1 MGGEDMKKIVF
12 VVAFAAFAFAGC
24 QKEVSFETSQTNDI
38 VLTAISD
45 NYPESKT
52 VLDGVHV
59 LWNNGDCIAVYNGNQ
74 VAEFSTDAA
83 DKSATADFT
92 TTYAEFAAAENYL
105 AVYPNSDGLAF
116 EDGKVTV
123 TVPASQTATS
133 GSFDPKANVAVA
145 SGAANALQFKNVCSY
160 LKFTVPANMTDLT
173 KVVLSAKGGEALAG
187 SVKAVCDDASF
198 EVVSGVSSV
207 VLEGSFEAGKSYYIA
222 VLPGTLSQGFTLT
235 MTRSGETSTMTT
247 KTAFT
252 FTRSHSA
259 NIGELY
265 DGTWKVALEGCNVPA
280 GTVMENNGDGY
291 CVFNGNLS
299 AGELKMRVL
308 YENITLDPVTIP
320 AEGWYHIILNI
331 NERTYKVYNQA
342 VYVDLGNKELSAT
355 PWTNVNSAKA
365 SSVSLNDFNGND
377 SGFTLTVG
385 SGFELYSTSNVT
397 VTERGNYAYKGDILL
412 MKVWYD
418 GLTFSGTDKSTD
430 SGVKNITISGLGL
443 SATYDVRI
451 VSVRFNGSKTARK
464 TKFSINDSDAVT
476 IQQGLMVGGTGYL
489 NYEAVPIN
497 EYVAEFNDVKPT
509 EEGNLEISVQAIATG
524 KASDAHV
531 NAIQIFRKL

>member
-1 MGGEDMKKIVF
+1 MKKIVF
-12 VVAFAAFAFAGC
+12 VAAFAALAFAGC
-24 QKEVSFETSQTNDI
+24 QKEVSFETPQTNDI

-52 VLDGVHV
+52 VLDGAKVF
-59 LWNNGDCIAVYNGNQ
+59 WNNGDCIAVYNGSA
-74 VAEFSTDAA
+74 VAEFSTAAA

-92 TTYAEFAAAENYL
+92 TNNAEFAAAENYL
-105 AVYPNSDGLAF
+105 AVYPYSDGLAF
-116 EDGKVTV
+116 ADGKVTV

-133 GSFDPKANVAVA
+133 GGFDPKANVAVA
-145 SGAANALQFKNVCSY
+145 SGAADALQFKNVCSY
-160 LKFTVPANMTDLT
+160 LKFTVPANMTDLS

-187 SVKAVCDDASF
+187 SVKADCANASF
-198 EVVSGVSSV
+198 DVVGEGASSAT
-207 VLEGSFEAGKSYYIA
+207 LQGNFEAGKSYYIA

-247 KTAFT
+247 KTSFT
-252 FTRSHSA
+252 FTRSRSA

-265 DGTWKVALEGCNVPA
+265 DGTWRVALEGCNVPA
-280 GTVMENNGDGY
+280 GTVMVNTGDGY

-299 AGELKMRVL
+299 AGKLEMRVL
-308 YENITLDPVTIP
+308 YENITLGSVNIP
-320 AEGWYHIILNI
+320 ANGWYHIILNI
-331 NERTYKVYNQA
+331 NEKTYKVYNQA
-342 VYVDLGNKELSAT
+342 VYVDLGNWGLANA
-355 PWTNVNSAKA
+355 PWTNVDSAKA
-365 SSVSLNDFNGND
+365 SSVTLNDYNGND
-377 SGFTLTVG
+377 SGLKLTVG
-385 SGFELYSTSNVT
+385 SGFKLYDSATEED
-397 VTERGNYAYKGDILL
+397 ERGNYAYKGDILL

-418 GLTFSGTDKSTD
+418 GLYFSGADKNTNSD
-430 SGVKNITISGLGL
+430 VKNITISGLEL

-464 TKFSINDSDAVT
+464 TKLSINGSDAVT
-476 IQQGLMVGGTGYL
+476 IQQGIKIDKSVGTEAYL

-497 EYVAEFNDVKPT
+497 EYVAEFNDVNPT
-509 EEGNLEISVQAIATG
+509 ADGKLEISVQAIATG